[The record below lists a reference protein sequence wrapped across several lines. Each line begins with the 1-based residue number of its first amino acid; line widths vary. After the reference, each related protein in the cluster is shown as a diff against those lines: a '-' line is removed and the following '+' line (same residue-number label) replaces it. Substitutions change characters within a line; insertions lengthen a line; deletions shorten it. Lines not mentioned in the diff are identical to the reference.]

1 MMGYKVVYLNYKQ
14 HMAYKHPIILPS
26 ILENI
31 SKVLGDSVDG
41 YSNTEIVYNL
51 QLRSIEDP
59 FAHLNA
65 SKWKRIYNAFI
76 NYQNTKGCSN
86 NIYLFIR
93 DYFSPNRFVN
103 NLAKFNEQREKVNLQ
118 LRFCGFEITEKGTII
133 NVPTASTISDAH
145 SRAQAFNQKLHN
157 QNAHPII
164 FQYAKAELIVN
175 DYFHAVLE
183 AVKGLYER
191 IRDYTG
197 SKLDGSK
204 LIQAAFFNDPAILI
218 NSYTSQSDKDEHRG
232 FSDVLQGLNA
242 LVRNPQSHTPRINAN
257 FTEQDA
263 IEIFALISYCHRKL
277 DNCSVKKRLD

>member
-1 MMGYKVVYLNYKQ
+1 MEYKDVYLNYKQ
-14 HMAYKHPIILPS
+14 HMAVKHLPILPS

-31 SKVLGDSVDG
+31 SKVLGDTSDG
-41 YSNTEIVYNL
+41 YTNPEIVYNL
-51 QLRSIEDP
+51 QLRSIDDP
-59 FAHLNA
+59 FTQLKI

-118 LRFCGFEITEKGTII
+118 LRFCGFEITEKGSII
-133 NVPTASTISDAH
+133 NVPTASTISEAH
-145 SRAQAFNQKLHN
+145 CRAESFNQKLHN
-157 QNAHPII
+157 QNAHAII
-164 FQYAKAELIVN
+164 FQYAKAELLVN
-175 DYFHAVLE
+175 DYFHAILE

-191 IRDYTG
+191 IREYSG

-204 LIQAAFFNDPAILI
+204 LIQAVFYNDPAILI
-218 NSYTSQSDKDEHRG
+218 NSYVSQSDKDEHRG
-232 FSDVLQGLNA
+232 FSDILQGLNA
-242 LVRNPQSHTPRINAN
+242 LVRNPQCHTPRINTN

-277 DNCSVKKRLD
+277 DNCNVIKRLD